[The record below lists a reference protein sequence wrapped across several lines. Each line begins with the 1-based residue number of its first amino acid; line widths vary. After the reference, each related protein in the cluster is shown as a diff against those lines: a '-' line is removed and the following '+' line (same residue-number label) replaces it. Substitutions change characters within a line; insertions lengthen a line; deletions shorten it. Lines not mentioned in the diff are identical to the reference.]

1 MQPSGLS
8 PGEAFAWLDRRIDEG
23 RSGPKFLVQPEIAE
37 IVSGSI
43 HIGVQLSHYD
53 LHAWV
58 IMPNHVHLLI
68 TPRIAPSRLLQSLKG
83 ATSRECNRL
92 LGRTGEP
99 FWQKESYDHWVRSDQ
114 ELERIQRYIEWNPVK
129 AGLVSKMED
138 WRWSSGSGKPACV

>member
-8 PGEAFAWLDRRIDEG
+8 PGEAFVWLDRRIDEG
-23 RSGPKFLVQPEIAE
+23 RSGPKFLLKPEIAE

-83 ATSRECNRL
+83 ATSRECNRR

-99 FWQKESYDHWVRSDQ
+99 FWQGVLRSLGA
-114 ELERIQRYIEWNPVK
+114 E
-129 AGLVSKMED
+129 
-138 WRWSSGSGKPACV
+138 